1 MSDEERKVPE
11 QDASEQSDAGEA
23 PTQETAS
30 PEGQAFVEEPRAAIP
45 SELPLLPLKDLI
57 VYPFAVQPFLVGQ
70 PRSIRLID
78 QIMKGDRLVA
88 LVAQK
93 DPEIEQAGPDD
104 VYTEGT
110 VGRIAQLLRRPDG
123 TIMVAVQGIE
133 RVRVVR
139 VTQEEPYLSAEIE
152 VVHEET
158 LENDDQSLEIEA
170 LRRNA
175 VEVFQRLLSLNQQLP
190 EELGTYATGITDA
203 RHVAYLIAGSIRMDL
218 ETRQQ
223 ILELASVREKL
234 LRLTE
239 VLNHELQVLEL
250 GRQIQDQAQEHM
262 SKAQR
267 EYFLRE
273 QLRAIQRELGE
284 EDDQTA
290 EVNRLRERT
299 AEVKLSDEARKQVDR
314 ELGRLERLPPASPEH
329 SIIRTY
335 VEMLLDLP
343 WSVSTEG
350 EIDVPR
356 ARAVLDEDH
365 YDLERIKDRILEYLA
380 VRKLKRE
387 RMSAGE
393 NPDMREPILCFVG
406 PPGVGKTSLGQS
418 IARALGRKFVRM
430 SLGGVRDEAEIRGHR
445 RTYIGAMPGRI
456 IQGVVRAE
464 SADPVFMLDEVDK
477 ISVGYQGDPAAAL
490 LEVLDP
496 EQNHTFRDNY
506 LDVNFDLSK
515 VMFIATANEL
525 DTIPPPLRDRME
537 VLQLT
542 GYTEEEKVHIA
553 RQFLVPRQLRAN
565 GLRDEEVVLEDSALR
580 AIVRGY
586 TREAG
591 VRNLERQ
598 MASVLRKVARRYAE
612 SKEGPFVVSEDNLS
626 EYLRHPAFELE
637 AAERIDRPG
646 IATGLVWTPVG
657 GDIVYV
663 EASITPSHEDR
674 LILTGQLG
682 DVMRES
688 AQAALTYVRSSAPSL
703 GLEPG
708 IFDKRTIHLHVPA
721 GATPK
726 DGPSAGVTMAS
737 ALASAATNRPLR
749 SDVAMTGEITLRGKV
764 LPVGGIKEKVLGAH
778 RAGLRTVVLPARNKR
793 DLEDLPEELRNEMTY
808 VFAENVDEVFRTV
821 LTDPVGPAEPI
832 ETPEPTP
839 VPALA
844 RGRTAD

>member
-1 MSDEERKVPE
+1 M
-11 QDASEQSDAGEA
+11 
-23 PTQETAS
+23 
-30 PEGQAFVEEPRAAIP
+30 
-45 SELPLLPLKDLI
+45 
-57 VYPFAVQPFLVGQ
+57 
-70 PRSIRLID
+70 
-78 QIMKGDRLVA
+78 
-88 LVAQK
+88 
-93 DPEIEQAGPDD
+93 
-104 VYTEGT
+104 
-110 VGRIAQLLRRPDG
+110 LRRPTRRG
-123 TIMVAVQGIE
+123 E
-133 RVRVVR
+133 
-139 VTQEEPYLSAEIE
+139 
-152 VVHEET
+152 
-158 LENDDQSLEIEA
+158 DQ
-170 LRRNA
+170 
-175 VEVFQRLLSLNQQLP
+175 P
-190 EELGTYATGITDA
+190 
-203 RHVAYLIAGSIRMDL
+203 
-218 ETRQQ
+218 
-223 ILELASVREKL
+223 
-234 LRLTE
+234 
-239 VLNHELQVLEL
+239 
-250 GRQIQDQAQEHM
+250 
-262 SKAQR
+262 
-267 EYFLRE
+267 
-273 QLRAIQRELGE
+273 
-284 EDDQTA
+284 
-290 EVNRLRERT
+290 
-299 AEVKLSDEARKQVDR
+299 
-314 ELGRLERLPPASPEH
+314 
-329 SIIRTY
+329 
-335 VEMLLDLP
+335 
-343 WSVSTEG
+343 
-350 EIDVPR
+350 
-356 ARAVLDEDH
+356 
-365 YDLERIKDRILEYLA
+365 
-380 VRKLKRE
+380 
-387 RMSAGE
+387 
-393 NPDMREPILCFVG
+393 
-406 PPGVGKTSLGQS
+406 GQS

-506 LDVNFDLSK
+506 LDVNFDRSK